1 MVKRSKIGKR
11 SKKRHTK
18 KRNKQYKKRYSKKR
32 YNKKNNLKGGRLTPR
47 QLELLRK
54 VEERSSYCNRG
65 SLPLR
70 KKRNEQECNDRNEV
84 CEWRNSRCMKN
95 MMNVHS
101 MDRFRNTE
109 YYPPF
114 TKVEYL
120 VGGQVGKTTIS
131 NIPFLKENGIINDST
146 LILIDGEMPQRLRVI
161 NHLIKHPSPP
171 RSPEDTPPGFGAP
184 SPPTPPRTPPLSPE
198 GHPPV
203 QGEETDI
210 WIKKRNDMEKKTR
223 RRTGLT
229 YSRNIYVDPQTN
241 INIVRDVLSKEAK
254 FESNIYLKID
264 DSHGR
269 LTGTSA
275 ILNNNLHLL
284 LTPSRGTGD
293 EGRGVTSMT
302 LLLMKE
308 YLDGQGGEDLFNR
321 EGCMTLKGSFL
332 FYSLACLWIDDVTP
346 GKILHGKYDELK
358 AKYNKEKELPFSVFC
373 KMMIEDQSWLIGRPK
388 EDANTINIMI
398 KRMLFRILKLY
409 KPNDKVNDTFFNVKR
424 EESERMS
431 RVSHIKGF
439 FGERDTKFGLTI
451 LYTNKWDENKQIH
464 LPLDTIPRNSD
475 GGILLSQII
484 KYLEPLTSLDHKL
497 FLKHG
502 SCRVDREY
510 YRNVKSDQ
518 TGTVVASTEYNPDL
532 SSETRKISTPKEEI
546 HKRCFIEYF
555 REPQRSD
562 VRYYLDRFPTLIDYY
577 VWLGSVDALD
587 DYIDTLIQHGEGS
600 SGLYE
605 FISENH

>member
-254 FESNIYLKID
+254 FESNIYLHLD
-264 DSHGR
+264 DAHGR
-269 LTGTSA
+269 IIDIDRPT
-275 ILNNNLHLL
+275 ILNNNFHLL
-284 LTPSRGTGD
+284 LTVARGHGD
-293 EGRGVTSMT
+293 RWSSVDNRGELA
-302 LLLMKE
+302 LLSIMKR
-308 YLDGQGGEDLFNR
+308 YLDNDGHNNLFDR
-321 EGCMTLKGSFL
+321 EGCMTSNGSLL
-332 FYSLACLWIDDVTP
+332 FYSIMFIHEFGISTMDFIMNLINRGEKITLS
-346 GKILHGKYDELK
+346 KILNLISDNLLK
-358 AKYNKEKELPFSVFC
+358 
-373 KMMIEDQSWLIGRPK
+373 IDT
-388 EDANTINIMI
+388 NTDNYITE
-398 KRMLFRILKLY
+398 RMKNFFFRILKLY
-409 KPNDKVNDTFFNVKR
+409 NPDDEINNTTFAVEKEETEKAKR
-424 EESERMS
+424 LKRGSTSPYDEAKWG
-431 RVSHIKGF
+431 V
-439 FGERDTKFGLTI
+439 TI
-451 LYTNKWDENKQIH
+451 LYTNDSDENKYIH
-464 LPLDTIPRNSD
+464 LPLNEIPRINGD
-475 GGILLSQII
+475 ILLSQILD
-484 KYLEPLTSLDHKL
+484 YLKPLTELGDKL

-502 SCRVDREY
+502 SCRVDDEHFKCKPEY
-510 YRNVKSDQ
+510 GDNGSGRRP
-518 TGTVVASTEYNPDL
+518 TEYKPEL
-532 SSETRKISTPKEEI
+532 SSLTRGISNPKEIAE
-546 HKRCFIEYF
+546 KNCFINSF
-555 REPQRSD
+555 REEQRDD
-562 VRYYLDRFPTLIDYY
+562 VRDFLRAYPTMIDYY
-577 VWLGSVDALD
+577 LWLEINGKLD
-587 DYIDTLIQHGEGS
+587 DYIIALMEHDEGS
-600 SGLYE
+600 LGLYE
-605 FISENH
+605 FISKNYK